1 MLVPRALAA
10 AAALVLFSTVP
21 LHAATVPVAA
31 GADLQAALNAAN
43 PGDVLMLAEGA
54 TFTGNFILPDK
65 PGTSVITVRS
75 GAADATV
82 PGTGVRITPA
92 FAARLAKLQSPNTM
106 PAIVTAPG
114 AHHWRLQLLEL
125 PPTQLGYGEILR
137 IGEGAAPQTLLSQV
151 PYEIELD
158 RLYVHGDPLY
168 GQKRGIALNGTR
180 VIVRNCYISDIKA
193 VGFDTQAIGGWN
205 GPGPFTIENN
215 YLEAAGEN
223 LLLGGSDPS
232 IAGLVS
238 ENVVF
243 RYNYVTKPMAW
254 RNAIIPAPQGASASA
269 LAGAGTL
276 PAGTYAYAV
285 LARRQVGGGT
295 WGTSAASMQVTATVG
310 DQGAVSITWA
320 AVADAT
326 EYRVYG
332 RSQYWTVTRPSLTDT
347 GAPGTAAAMPTA
359 GGTTWQVKNLL
370 ELKNARHVTIEYN
383 VFENN
388 WVNAQKGYAIL
399 FTPRNQNGACT
410 WCVVE
415 DVTFQ
420 FNEVRNVAGGVSILG
435 YDSPNIS
442 AQTTTVVIR
451 HNLFHGITKTL
462 GGSGWFLL
470 IGDEPRDVT
479 IDHNTIDFDGTTAVY
494 AYGGT
499 DTAPR
504 QITGFRFVN
513 NALRHN
519 LYGINGAGSSYGNT
533 ALTAYFPGSVVQ
545 GNWLQGGTASRYPAG
560 NIFAGTFEPAFMD
573 VAAGDYRVSVGSVL
587 LGGALDGTN
596 IGADTFTLLAGLRL
610 ASAGIAA
617 TAPARPGGLRVIR

>member
-1 MLVPRALAA
+1 
-10 AAALVLFSTVP
+10 
-21 LHAATVPVAA
+21 
-31 GADLQAALNAAN
+31 
-43 PGDVLMLAEGA
+43 
-54 TFTGNFILPDK
+54 
-65 PGTSVITVRS
+65 
-75 GAADATV
+75 
-82 PGTGVRITPA
+82 
-92 FAARLAKLQSPNTM
+92 
-106 PAIVTAPG
+106 
-114 AHHWRLQLLEL
+114 
-125 PPTQLGYGEILR
+125 
-137 IGEGAAPQTLLSQV
+137 
-151 PYEIELD
+151 
-158 RLYVHGDPLY
+158 
-168 GQKRGIALNGTR
+168 
-180 VIVRNCYISDIKA
+180 
-193 VGFDTQAIGGWN
+193 
-205 GPGPFTIENN
+205 
-215 YLEAAGEN
+215 
-223 LLLGGSDPS
+223 
-232 IAGLVS
+232 
-238 ENVVF
+238 
-243 RYNYVTKPMAW
+243 
-254 RNAIIPAPQGASASA
+254 
-269 LAGAGTL
+269 
-276 PAGTYAYAV
+276 V

-295 WGTSAASMQVTATVG
+295 WGTSAPSAQVTATVG
-310 DQGAVSITWA
+310 DQAAVSITWA

-332 RSQYWTVTRPSLTDT
+332 RGQYWTVTRTSLSDT
-347 GAPGTAAAMPTA
+347 GAAGAAAAMPTA
-359 GGTTWQVKNLL
+359 AGTTWQVKNLL

-399 FTPRNQNGACT
+399 FTPRNQDGACP

-442 AQTTTVVIR
+442 AQTRTVLIR
-451 HNLFHGITKTL
+451 HNLFHGITNTL

-504 QITGFRFVN
+504 QIAGFRFLN

-519 LYGINGAGSSYGNT
+519 QYGINGAGSSTGNA
-533 ALTAYFPGSVVQ
+533 ALAAYFPGSVVQ

-587 LGGALDGTN
+587 LGAALDGTN
-596 IGADTFTLLAGLRL
+596 IGADTFTALAGLRL
-610 ASAGIAA
+610 ATSGISA
-617 TAPARPGGLRVIR
+617 TAPVRPGGLRVVR